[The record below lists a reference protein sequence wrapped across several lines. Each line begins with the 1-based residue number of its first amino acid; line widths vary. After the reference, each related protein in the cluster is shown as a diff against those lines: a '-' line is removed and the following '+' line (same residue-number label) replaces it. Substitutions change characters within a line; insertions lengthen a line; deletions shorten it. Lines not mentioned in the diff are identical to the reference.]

1 MNKDER
7 KKMTAK
13 DWILL
18 IAFTVLIVTGLVFL
32 GLSLFSGEPGSRN
45 LAAGLGCITA
55 ANLINLYNIRRR
67 NREKNGGK
75 AAE

>member
-18 IAFTVLIVTGLVFL
+18 IAFTVLIAAGLFFL
-32 GLSLFSGEPGSRN
+32 GRSLFSWDPGSRN

-55 ANLINLYNIRRR
+55 ANLINLYNLRRR

-75 AAE
+75 TAE